1 MGADVDSRDN
11 NHRTPLMWAAK
22 RNQLKCAEILFDFK
36 ASPDLQDIGGD
47 SALHVACAQGHAAFV
62 TLLLDRG
69 ASLTLCNKQE
79 FACLEVAAKAGSNDA
94 VMAIAKH
101 KRLANVIENSSF

>member
-1 MGADVDSRDN
+1 MGADVDSKDN
-11 NHRTPLMWAAK
+11 NYRTPLMWVAR

-47 SALHVACAQGHAAFV
+47 TALHLACAHGHAAFV
-62 TLLLDRG
+62 TLLLDCG

-79 FACLEVAAKAGSNDA
+79 FACLEVAAKTGSVDVA
-94 VMAIAKH
+94 MAIAKH
-101 KRLANVIENSSF
+101 KRLTNVIENS